1 MVILEN
7 CHDPVLCAK
16 LLGRSVC
23 SVRNYMSRHG
33 ILTYSDR
40 GRPRKYTDEMIERII
55 DDYQAGMTQRAID
68 DKYNLPPGT
77 AGYLI
82 RKEWSVRI

>member
-1 MVILEN
+1 
-7 CHDPVLCAK
+7 
-16 LLGRSVC
+16 
-23 SVRNYMSRHG
+23 MSRHG

-55 DDYQAGMTQRAID
+55 DD
-68 DKYNLPPGT
+68 KYNLPPGT